1 MQLAR
6 AHSPN
11 LCNISAMVVIDSG
24 LALRAPRNDAMTD
37 TGTLFASSGDLI
49 ADRRFRWA
57 LDLAARGEVA
67 GAADVLT
74 QTVALAPTFAAAWAA
89 LGALRDQLG
98 DRSGAI
104 AAFEATRD
112 FDPEDFHGARLH
124 LARLGAGDAAPR
136 MTDAYVRRLFDQYAA
151 RYDTALTEQLAYRG
165 PELLR
170 RAVDAVMTTAWRA
183 MRFGAVLDL
192 GCGTGLCGAAFR
204 QHADRL
210 AGVDLSPAM
219 IAQAAVKGL
228 YDRLVTGE
236 LEAFLADE
244 AASGEKYHLVLAADV
259 FVYLNDLAPAIA
271 PVAQVLAPAGIVA
284 FTVERHAGHGVK
296 LLPTLRFAHAETY
309 VRETLGATGLAVAH
323 LAETPVR
330 SEKGVPVDG
339 LVVVAQPRPAHSPER
354 GNPVPD

>member
-1 MQLAR
+1 M
-6 AHSPN
+6 
-11 LCNISAMVVIDSG
+11 DSG
-24 LALRAPRNDAMTD
+24 LTLRARNDAMTD
-37 TGTLFASSGDLI
+37 TGPLFASSGDLI
-49 ADRRFRWA
+49 ADRRYRWA
-57 LDLAARGEVA
+57 LDLAARGELA
-67 GAADVLT
+67 GAADVLK

-104 AAFEATRD
+104 AAFETARD
-112 FDPEDFHGARLH
+112 SDPEDFHGARLQ

-151 RYDTALTEQLAYRG
+151 RYDTALAEQLAYRG

-170 RAVDAVMTTAWRA
+170 RAVDAVMTAAGRA

-204 QHADRL
+204 AHADWL

-219 IAQAAVKGL
+219 IAQATVKGL
-228 YDRLVTGE
+228 YDRLVTGQ

-244 AASGEKYHLVLAADV
+244 AASGGKYHLVLAADV
-259 FVYLNDLAPAIA
+259 FVYLNDLAPAMAAIA
-271 PVAQVLAPAGIVA
+271 RVLAPAGIVA

-296 LLPTLRFAHAETY
+296 LLPTLRYAHAETY
-309 VRETLGATGLAVAH
+309 VREMLGAAGLGVVH

-330 SEKGVPVDG
+330 SEKGAPVDG
-339 LVVVAQPRPAHSPER
+339 LVVVAQPSSVHFPRMR
-354 GNPVPD
+354 DPVPE

>member
-1 MQLAR
+1 M
-6 AHSPN
+6 
-11 LCNISAMVVIDSG
+11 DSG
-24 LALRAPRNDAMTD
+24 LALRAPRNDVMTD
-37 TGTLFASSGDLI
+37 TGPLFASSGDLI
-49 ADRRFRWA
+49 ADRRYRWA
-57 LDLAARGEVA
+57 LDLAARGELA
-67 GAADVLT
+67 GAADVLK

-89 LGALRDQLG
+89 LGALRNQLG

-104 AAFEATRD
+104 AAFETARD
-112 FDPEDFHGARLH
+112 SDPEDFHGARLQ

-151 RYDTALTEQLAYRG
+151 RYDMALIEQLGYRG

-170 RAVDAVMTTAWRA
+170 RAVDAVMTTAGRA
-183 MRFGAVLDL
+183 MRFAAVLDL

-204 QHADRL
+204 THADWL
-210 AGVDLSPAM
+210 AGVDISPAM
-219 IAQAAVKGL
+219 IAQATVKGL

-244 AASGEKYHLVLAADV
+244 AASGGKYDLVLAADV

-271 PVAQVLAPAGIVA
+271 SVAQVLAPAGIVA

-296 LLPTLRFAHAETY
+296 LLPTLRYAHAEAY
-309 VRETLGATGLAVAH
+309 VRETLGAAGLAVAH

-330 SEKGVPVDG
+330 SEKSVPVDG
-339 LVVVAQPRPAHSPER
+339 LVVVAQPRAAHSREC
-354 GNPVPD
+354 GNPLPE